1 MPARKSSKPKIV
13 DAPIVEGEEKA
24 VKFGWCST
32 GQCKDCIV
40 RFTGHRCSCECHGEG
55 EDSGRRED

>member
-1 MPARKSSKPKIV
+1 MPRKSSKPKIV

-32 GQCKDCIV
+32 GHHDICIV
-40 RFTGHRCSCECHGEG
+40 EFPGHRCKCECHGEG
-55 EDSGRRED
+55 VQGGESD